1 MKQLITIA
9 AVGLAAALLTTQA
22 QAQAPK
28 AQSKPAAAATKAPAK
43 AAAPKFTAA
52 QIKDAQTGLQKA
64 GLYKGKITGVWSAST
79 IKAYKEWEK
88 ANNMPEDGKL
98 TDEALAKLKTA

>member
-1 MKQLITIA
+1 MKQLVTIA
-9 AVGLAAALLTTQA
+9 AVGLCALLSTQVA
-22 QAQAPK
+22 NAQAPK
-28 AQSKPAAAATKAPAK
+28 AQAKPAAAATKAPAK
-43 AAAPKFTAA
+43 AASAKFTTA

-64 GLYKGKITGVWSAST
+64 GLYKGKVNGVWNTAT

-98 TDEALAKLKTA
+98 TD